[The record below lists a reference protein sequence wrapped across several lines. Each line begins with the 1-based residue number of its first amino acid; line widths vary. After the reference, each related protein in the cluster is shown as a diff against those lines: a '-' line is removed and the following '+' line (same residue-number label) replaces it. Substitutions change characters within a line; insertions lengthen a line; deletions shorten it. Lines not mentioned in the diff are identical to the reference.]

1 MYNAELM
8 ERTEILIVSIF
19 RVLCDLCVVRRK
31 RAVTSAAV
39 AFALAALASGCASRT
54 RSTAPAVETPAAFKE
69 NANWKPAQPADT
81 AVRGKWW
88 EVFGDAE
95 LNGLE
100 EQIAVSNQTLKGAA
114 AQFEQARAAL
124 RATRSAL
131 YPEIDSDPSLTRARQ
146 SGARAISSFH
156 ATYTDFL
163 LPATAS
169 YEADVW
175 GRVRGTIA
183 ASRAALQATAAD
195 VESVSL
201 SLHAELAT
209 DYFTLR
215 GLDRERQLLDSAV
228 TAFRTAL
235 DLTQN
240 RYRGGLASQADVA
253 LAETQLETTR
263 AQAVDVDVAR
273 ALVEHAIAVLVGR
286 PASSFSMPRAPL
298 TQGPPAIPVGLP
310 TELLERRP
318 DVAGA
323 ERRVAEAH
331 AQAGVAAKAYYPL
344 LTLSGA
350 AGFESSSFGNW
361 IAGISNFWAV
371 GPAVAVTAFDAGRR
385 RAAADQARAVAEQAA
400 AGYQQTVLTAFRE
413 VEDQLATLRVLDEEA
428 RILDNAVAA
437 SERSLTLATNRYRGG
452 VTTYL
457 EVITAQSAALGNERA
472 AVDILTRRMVASVLL
487 VRGLGG
493 GWNVSSLP
501 AADGR

>member
-1 MYNAELM
+1 V
-8 ERTEILIVSIF
+8 ISV
-19 RVLCDLCVVRRK
+19 
-31 RAVTSAAV
+31 V
-39 AFALAALASGCASRT
+39 AFAAGCASTGPYT
-54 RSTAPAVETPAAFKE
+54 RPAAETPVAFKE

-81 AVRGKWW
+81 TIRGKWW
-88 EVFGDAE
+88 ELFGDPD
-95 LNGLE
+95 LNALE
-100 EQIAVSNQTLKGAA
+100 ELIAVSNQTLRGVA
-114 AQFEQARAAL
+114 AQYEQARAAV
-124 RATRSAL
+124 RAARAGL
-131 YPEIDSDPSLTRARQ
+131 FPQADVDPSLMRARQ
-146 SGARAISSFH
+146 SGARAISGFH
-156 ATYTDFL
+156 APYSDLL

-183 ASRAALQATAAD
+183 ASRAAAQASAAD

-215 GLDRERQLLDSAV
+215 GLDRERQLLNSAV
-228 TAFRTAL
+228 SAFQTAL

-240 RYRGGLASQADVA
+240 RYRGGIASQADVA
-253 LAETQLETTR
+253 QAETQLETTR
-263 AQAVDVDVAR
+263 AEAVDVDVAR
-273 ALVEHAIAVLVGR
+273 AQVEHAVAALIGR
-286 PASSFSMPRAPL
+286 PASSFSIAPAPL
-298 TQGPPAIPVGLP
+298 TATPPSIPVGLP

-318 DVAGA
+318 DIAGA

-361 IAGISNFWAV
+361 ISGISSFWAI
-371 GPAVAVTAFDAGRR
+371 GPSAVATAFDAGRR
-385 RAAADQARAVAEQAA
+385 RAAAEQARAAAEQAS

-413 VEDQLATLRVLDEEA
+413 VEDQLSTLRVLDEEA

-452 VTTYL
+452 VATYL
-457 EVITAQSAALGNERA
+457 EVIAAQSAALGNERA
-472 AVDILTRRMVASVLL
+472 AVELLTRRMVASVLL
-487 VRGLGG
+487 IRSLGG
-493 GWNVSSLP
+493 GWSVAALP
-501 AADGR
+501 RVAAS